1 MSCGG
6 PHATPCS
13 EVLAKVYAYIDGEL
27 EETSYTEI
35 RVHLDECSPCLEE
48 YGLEEVVKKLVAKH
62 CGHDTPPSDLRSKVL
77 SRLEAARADLRI
89 REAHAE

>member
-6 PHATPCS
+6 EHATPCS

-27 EETSYTEI
+27 DDHNCSDI
-35 RVHLDECSPCLEE
+35 REHLDECSPCLAE

-62 CGHDTPPSDLRSKVL
+62 CGSDPVPADLRGKVL
-77 SRLEAARADLRI
+77 HRLAAARADLQV
-89 REAHAE
+89 REGVD